1 MDKNEL
7 YNTLKDDG
15 AKLKAINF
23 YTPEQLQEIYNERFG
38 DFNGNPD
45 SATSTSDS
53 TESTSGST
61 EEYHEEPNTEKLND
75 CDEYHHNDTPTMP
88 ESSYLDGVIDNSY
101 QAHEDEVQI
110 HTLLFDRGGW
120 CEALG
125 KSYAPGIYRPA
136 TFEEFEVLKKY
147 AKEIL

>member
-23 YTPEQLQEIYNERFG
+23 YTPEQLQEIYDERFG
-38 DFNGNPD
+38 DFNGNLD
-45 SATSTSDS
+45 SATNTSD
-53 TESTSGST
+53 ST

-88 ESSYLDGVIDNSY
+88 ESSYLDGAIDNSY
-101 QAHEDEVQI
+101 QAEEEVQI

-136 TFEEFEVLKKY
+136 TIEEFVILKDY
-147 AKEIL
+147 AREIL

>member
-23 YTPEQLQEIYNERFG
+23 YTPEQLQEIYDERFG
-38 DFNGNPD
+38 DFKGNLD
-45 SATSTSDS
+45 DATGA
-53 TESTSGST
+53 SGEA

-88 ESSYLDGVIDNSY
+88 ESSYLDGAIDNSY
-101 QAHEDEVQI
+101 QTHEEEVQI

-136 TFEEFEVLKKY
+136 TIEEFEVLKNY

>member
-1 MDKNEL
+1 MMDKNEL

-23 YTPEQLQEIYNERFG
+23 YTPEQLQEIYDERFG
-38 DFNGNPD
+38 DFKGNLD
-45 SATSTSDS
+45 DATGS
-53 TESTSGST
+53 SGEA
-61 EEYHEEPNTEKLND
+61 EEHHEEPNTEKLND
-75 CDEYHHNDTPTMP
+75 CDELHSNEEPTKPEYSFYDAVLKHNFAAP
-88 ESSYLDGVIDNSY
+88 N
-101 QAHEDEVQI
+101 DEPVEI
-110 HTLLFDRGGW
+110 RTLMFDRGGW

-136 TFEEFEVLKKY
+136 TVEEFVILKEY

>member
-23 YTPEQLQEIYNERFG
+23 YTPEQLQEIYDERFG
-38 DFNGNPD
+38 DFDNDLDG
-45 SATSTSDS
+45 ATN
-53 TESTSGST
+53 TEDV

-75 CDEYHHNDTPTMP
+75 CDEYHHNDAPTMP
-88 ESSYLDGVIDNSY
+88 ESSYLDGAIDNSY
-101 QAHEDEVQI
+101 QTHEGHEEEVQI

-120 CEALG
+120 CDALG

-136 TFEEFEVLKKY
+136 TIEEFEVLKNY

>member
-23 YTPEQLQEIYNERFG
+23 YTPEQLQEIYDERFG
-38 DFNGNPD
+38 DFNGNLD
-45 SATSTSDS
+45 SATSTSD
-53 TESTSGST
+53 ST

-75 CDEYHHNDTPTMP
+75 SDELHSNEEPTKP
-88 ESSYLDGVIDNSY
+88 EYSF
-101 QAHEDEVQI
+101 HDEVLKHNFAAPNDESVEI
-110 HTLLFDRGGW
+110 RTLVFDRGGW

-136 TFEEFEVLKKY
+136 TIEEFEVLKKY